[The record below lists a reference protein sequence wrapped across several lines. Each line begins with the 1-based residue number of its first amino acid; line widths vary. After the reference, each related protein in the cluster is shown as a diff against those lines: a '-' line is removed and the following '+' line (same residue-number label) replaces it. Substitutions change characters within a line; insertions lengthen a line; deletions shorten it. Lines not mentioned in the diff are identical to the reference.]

1 MFVSFDISISY
12 LVGSQT
18 SSQVLTLLCYDI
30 PVYLLTGI
38 GINVSLGIENLD
50 EGRENVLT
58 SRKWEESDNGYLCPV
73 LLEDGGGRG
82 AHAAVGP
89 SDILQ
94 H

>member
-1 MFVSFDISISY
+1 MFHLALKI
-12 LVGSQT
+12 LMRG
-18 SSQVLTLLCYDI
+18 
-30 PVYLLTGI
+30 GK
-38 GINVSLGIENLD
+38 
-50 EGRENVLT
+50 NVLT